1 MSQKV
6 STVIK
11 NCIAVVIIDNPPVNS
26 LGAEVRAQ
34 LLKAIEVADNDPKIS
49 AIVIKGSGNTF
60 PVGADIKEF
69 NLSPQAPHLPH
80 ICERI
85 ENCFKPVIVALHGTA
100 LGGGLEIAL
109 AGHYR
114 VAILDTKIGLPE
126 VNLGLLPGA
135 GGTQRLPRLSG
146 IDAALNIISSGR
158 LINLVEALELGIIDA
173 LVDDLEKGLNEF
185 VTNLITSNFSVRR
198 TRDMSEKILD
208 NKENRAFIYD
218 ARNNLSEDKRTL
230 LANYKIIDC
239 IEATLNLDFDEGLKL
254 EIEKFAELR
263 VTAQSKGLIH
273 AFFAE
278 RVSAK
283 VPVADCTK
291 PRIIKKIGV
300 VGGGTMGTG
309 ISIALMKAGLK
320 VTMIEKSEAN
330 LSKGHTYVHKAFER
344 DVFKGRLSKEKKDEV
359 MDLYSASTDY
369 NALNDVDMVIEAVFE
384 EIEVK
389 KSVFKILDKVVP
401 RTAILASNTSYLDL
415 DEIAKVTQRPQDV
428 IGLHFFSPANLM
440 RLLEI
445 VVPNTVSDDVVAT
458 GFALAKKI
466 GKVPVRAGNCD
477 GFIGNRIL
485 SVYLDAAAFMIE
497 DGASPYEIDAAVR
510 SFGYSIGPYQ
520 MIDFVGGDI
529 GWVTR
534 KRQSLTRA
542 SNLRCVEIA
551 DRLCERGWFGQK
563 TRRGFYKYDGTDR
576 QGTEDPE
583 VLDIIN
589 RERELKRI
597 NVRRFS
603 KEEIIRR
610 YLAAMVNEG
619 ANVLQ
624 EGIALRPSDI
634 DVIKLF
640 GYGFP
645 RYRGGPMK
653 YADTYGLQN
662 VLADLLEFAQEDPI
676 FWKPSPLILDLV
688 KNGRN
693 FDCLNN

>member
-1 MSQKV
+1 M
-6 STVIK
+6 
-11 NCIAVVIIDNPPVNS
+11 
-26 LGAEVRAQ
+26 
-34 LLKAIEVADNDPKIS
+34 
-49 AIVIKGSGNTF
+49 
-60 PVGADIKEF
+60 
-69 NLSPQAPHLPH
+69 
-80 ICERI
+80 
-85 ENCFKPVIVALHGTA
+85 
-100 LGGGLEIAL
+100 
-109 AGHYR
+109 
-114 VAILDTKIGLPE
+114 
-126 VNLGLLPGA
+126 
-135 GGTQRLPRLSG
+135 
-146 IDAALNIISSGR
+146 
-158 LINLVEALELGIIDA
+158 
-173 LVDDLEKGLNEF
+173 
-185 VTNLITSNFSVRR
+185 
-198 TRDMSEKILD
+198 
-208 NKENRAFIYD
+208 
-218 ARNNLSEDKRTL
+218 
-230 LANYKIIDC
+230 
-239 IEATLNLDFDEGLKL
+239 
-254 EIEKFAELR
+254 
-263 VTAQSKGLIH
+263 
-273 AFFAE
+273 
-278 RVSAK
+278 
-283 VPVADCTK
+283 
-291 PRIIKKIGV
+291 
-300 VGGGTMGTG
+300 
-309 ISIALMKAGLK
+309 
-320 VTMIEKSEAN
+320 
-330 LSKGHTYVHKAFER
+330 
-344 DVFKGRLSKEKKDEV
+344 
-359 MDLYSASTDY
+359 
-369 NALNDVDMVIEAVFE
+369 
-384 EIEVK
+384 
-389 KSVFKILDKVVP
+389 
-401 RTAILASNTSYLDL
+401 
-415 DEIAKVTQRPQDV
+415 
-428 IGLHFFSPANLM
+428 
-440 RLLEI
+440 
-445 VVPNTVSDDVVAT
+445 
-458 GFALAKKI
+458 

-485 SVYLDAAAFMIE
+485 SVYLDAAASMME
-497 DGASPYEIDAAVR
+497 DGASPYEIDTAVR

-520 MIDFVGGDI
+520 MIDLVGGDI

-534 KRQSLTRA
+534 KRQSLARA

-662 VLADLLEFAQEDPI
+662 VVADLLEFSEEDSI